1 MSNFAIYPFPFGFLQ
16 IGYED
21 NKVIFLDKLDTAD
34 DYGTKNKLT
43 DTVYKEITEYL
54 EGNRKEFSFPYQ
66 LKGTEFQKKVWNEL
80 CRIPYGE
87 TRSYKD
93 IAIAI
98 GNPKAVR
105 AVGMANNRNPMMLVV
120 PCHRV
125 IGSNGKMVGYA
136 GGISMKESLLALEK
150 KIINQ

>member
-1 MSNFAIYPFPFGFLQ
+1 MNDFAIYPFPFGFLQ

-21 NKVIFLDKLDTAD
+21 NKVIFLDKLDTAVN
-34 DYGTKNKLT
+34 YGTKNKLT

-150 KIINQ
+150 KIISQ

>member
-1 MSNFAIYPFPFGFLQ
+1 MNDFAIYPFPFGFLQ

-21 NKVIFLDKLDTAD
+21 NKVIFLDKLDTAVN
-34 DYGTKNKLT
+34 YGTKNKLT

-54 EGNRKEFSFPYQ
+54 EGNRKDFSFPYF

-93 IAIAI
+93 IAVAI

-105 AVGMANNRNPMMLVV
+105 AVGMANNRNPMMLAV

-125 IGSNGKMVGYA
+125 VGSNGKMVGYA
-136 GGISMKESLLALEK
+136 GGISMKEYLLALEK
-150 KIINQ
+150 RNS

>member
-1 MSNFAIYPFPFGFLQ
+1 MDNFAIYPFPFGFLQ
-16 IGYED
+16 IGYEND
-21 NKVIFLDKLDTAD
+21 KVIFLKKLDTTD
-34 DYGTKNKLT
+34 SYGIKNKLT
-43 DTVYKEITEYL
+43 DIAYKEITEYL
-54 EGNRKEFSFPYQ
+54 EGNRKDFSFPYH
-66 LKGTEFQKKVWNEL
+66 LKGTDFQKKVWNEL

-105 AVGMANNRNPMMLVV
+105 AVGMANNRNPMMIVV

-125 IGSNGKMVGYA
+125 VGSDGKMVGYA
-136 GGISMKESLLALEK
+136 GGISVKETLLELEGR
-150 KIINQ
+150 NSR

>member
-98 GNPKAVR
+98 GNPKAMR